1 MKQLFCVIVLMTCF
15 AITVATPINA
25 AGDKF
30 TIRIKSEIES
40 LSGIYLS
47 GRSAAF
53 NSAKNKAQTNDLK
66 NKPDQKKGISDES
79 KILGTY
85 SYTDEMGSGYSIT
98 LDKGGVGTEDS
109 YRVNWKIKWSLNG
122 DKLTVI
128 GQGTTTIYTVKGNQL
143 ISEDCTVYTK
153 K

>member
-1 MKQLFCVIVLMTCF
+1 
-15 AITVATPINA
+15 
-25 AGDKF
+25 
-30 TIRIKSEIES
+30 
-40 LSGIYLS
+40 
-47 GRSAAF
+47 
-53 NSAKNKAQTNDLK
+53 
-66 NKPDQKKGISDES
+66 
-79 KILGTY
+79 
-85 SYTDEMGSGYSIT
+85 MGSGYSIT